1 MLLTPREIAKLY
13 AEARDI
19 CQDLREARDASSEGG
34 ETITKAERRRIVR
47 KALRFVG
54 HVGRDLLD

>member
-1 MLLTPREIAKLY
+1 MLTPYEIAKLY
-13 AEARDI
+13 DEAKDI
-19 CQDLREARDASSEGG
+19 CQDLREARDASSDGG
-34 ETITKAERRRIVR
+34 ETITRKERRRIVR